1 MRESQNKLTIV
12 GTLRDKK
19 VNYGVTKAGDNY
31 ISVDLTIE
39 SEENGKVSAN
49 KVNLWAKQTSKLAK
63 GFNTVAEEYRTIVEH
78 GKENADR
85 IKIEGTYEMNEY
97 VKDGELRTTTR
108 AKGLFV
114 SRVDESVKDI
124 AGVKMECVIMNTTP
138 EIKDGSVTGRV
149 ISKLFS
155 VGYNNLINEFG
166 GVVVEKELAQ
176 QYQQTF
182 PIGTTA
188 NLFIRLDNYAEVE
201 ETQQTDMPLAF
212 GQALDGVGGTTSKN
226 YVNQRV
232 IVGGQP
238 VINKYTQEE
247 IQEMN
252 KLRELAKNEKLQA
265 PTQAPIATGQTT
277 EVGFGDMPF

>member
-19 VNYGVTKAGDNY
+19 VNYGITKAGDNY
-31 ISVDLTIE
+31 ISIDLTIE
-39 SEENGKVSAN
+39 SEEQGRISVN

-63 GFNTVAEEYRTIVEH
+63 GFNTVAEEYKTIVEH

-85 IKIEGTYEMNEY
+85 VKIDGTYEMNEY
-97 VKDGELRTTTR
+97 VKDGELRTSTR

-114 SRVDESVKDI
+114 SRVTEEVADV
-124 AGVKMECVIMNTTP
+124 AGVKMECVVMSTTP
-138 EIKDGSVTGRV
+138 EIKDGNVTGRV
-149 ISKLFS
+149 LTKLFS

-182 PIGTTA
+182 PTGTTA

-201 ETQQTDMPLAF
+201 ETKQTEIPMAF
-212 GQALDGVGGTTSKN
+212 GQMLDGVGGTTSN
-226 YVNQRV
+226 RYVNERV

-238 VINKYTQEE
+238 VVTKYTQEE
-247 IQEMN
+247 VQEMV
-252 KLRELAKNEKLQA
+252 KLREMAKNEKLSAPSQA
-265 PTQAPIATGQTT
+265 PTTTSQTT